1 MVLREPTDLTGL
13 TYVPRSSGSNGNLK
27 NLTLVVTDEAGQ
39 EHRFSANNWPNN
51 AATKTIDFGR
61 VIKAKK
67 IVLTGTQT
75 YGDSE
80 NEYQSAAELV
90 FNLPTTSEAA
100 LDTSA
105 YDKALA
111 RAKTLTSQANREA
124 VEEFLQVAAYVTN
137 NHLLTPTRLAEF
149 TTYLNSLEDTPATP
163 PVHKTTP
170 DEGVK
175 IPVVEQPRLDI
186 VTEVLSF
193 NTVEHESAQLP
204 KGIRKVVQE
213 GKDGEKTTLV
223 EVTIENGQ
231 ETGRVTRDSFV
242 SKDAVDK
249 IVEVG
254 KPVEQVTPDQ
264 GLKNLVVEQPRLDI
278 VTEALPFNTI
288 ERENAQLPK
297 GTRKVIQEGKDGEKT
312 TLVEVTI
319 ENGKESGRVTRDSF
333 VSKSPVDKIV
343 EIGKPVEQ
351 VTPDQGIKNLVVEQP
366 RLDIVTEAL
375 PFNTVERENPQLPK
389 GTRKVV
395 QEGKAGEKTTLVEV
409 TIENGQETGRLNRDS
424 FVSKSPVDKIVE
436 VGKPVE
442 QVTPAEG
449 VKNLVV
455 EQPRLDVVTE
465 EVGFNTVERESAQLP
480 KGTRKVVQEG
490 KVGEKTT
497 LVEVAIENGQETG
510 RVTRDSFVSKD
521 PVDQIVEVGSKEE
534 KPNKPTTPEKPVEP
548 SKPSKPEN
556 NLRILTDEA
565 TKVQVIGMKST
576 LDQVVALKVKKV
588 AAQSLEGKLYDAYDI
603 RLEDQF
609 GKAVQPK
616 GKVFVSLP
624 VASNKD
630 VENVF
635 FMTVANQLDAVSF
648 QQKGHYI
655 EYMTDQLGVYAVV
668 YKSTA
673 TPQMQEQVQGAKAD
687 GSTKGPATKSA
698 TLPSTG
704 TATDSAFLLGLLLAL
719 TGLFLM
725 KKKEE

>member
-1 MVLREPTDLTGL
+1 M
-13 TYVPRSSGSNGNLK
+13 
-27 NLTLVVTDEAGQ
+27 
-39 EHRFSANNWPNN
+39 
-51 AATKTIDFGR
+51 
-61 VIKAKK
+61 
-67 IVLTGTQT
+67 
-75 YGDSE
+75 
-80 NEYQSAAELV
+80 
-90 FNLPTTSEAA
+90 
-100 LDTSA
+100 
-105 YDKALA
+105 
-111 RAKTLTSQANREA
+111 
-124 VEEFLQVAAYVTN
+124 
-137 NHLLTPTRLAEF
+137 
-149 TTYLNSLEDTPATP
+149 TPA
-163 PVHKTTP
+163 
-170 DEGVK
+170 EGV
-175 IPVVEQPRLDI
+175 
-186 VTEVLSF
+186 
-193 NTVEHESAQLP
+193 
-204 KGIRKVVQE
+204 
-213 GKDGEKTTLV
+213 
-223 EVTIENGQ
+223 
-231 ETGRVTRDSFV
+231 
-242 SKDAVDK
+242 
-249 IVEVG
+249 
-254 KPVEQVTPDQ
+254 
-264 GLKNLVVEQPRLDI
+264 KNLVVEQPRLDV
-278 VTEALPFNTI
+278 VTEVLPFNTV
-288 ERENAQLPK
+288 ERENPQLPK
-297 GTRKVIQEGKDGEKT
+297 GIRKVIQEGKAGEKT

-343 EIGKPVEQ
+343 EIGKPAEQ
-351 VTPDQGIKNLVVEQP
+351 VTPDQGLKNLVVEQP
-366 RLDIVTEAL
+366 RLDIVTEVL
-375 PFNTVERENPQLPK
+375 PFNTVEREN
-389 GTRKVV
+389 
-395 QEGKAGEKTTLVEV
+395 
-409 TIENGQETGRLNRDS
+409 
-424 FVSKSPVDKIVE
+424 
-436 VGKPVE
+436 
-442 QVTPAEG
+442 
-449 VKNLVV
+449 
-455 EQPRLDVVTE
+455 
-465 EVGFNTVERESAQLP
+465 AQLP

-576 LDQVVALKVKKV
+576 LDQVVVLKVKKV

-609 GKAVQPK
+609 GQSVQPK

-648 QQKGHYI
+648 QQKGHYV

-673 TPQMQEQVQGAKAD
+673 TPQMQEQVQGSKVD
-687 GSTKGPATKSA
+687 GSTKGRATKSA

-725 KKKEE
+725 KKKENV